1 MFSSSTLNLVT
12 GILSFCFTLMVL
24 SYLIGDNPLFRV
36 AVYIFVGVSAGY
48 AAAVAW
54 QHVLLPKL
62 IEPLL
67 FGTTQQRLLLLV
79 PLILGILLLAKL
91 SPRTARLGNPAMA
104 FLVGTGAA
112 VAILGAL
119 FGTILPQTAASINL
133 FGTGAGG
140 SSFER
145 LLEGLI
151 FLVGTISTLVYFQ
164 YSSKASSSSPTRS
177 KFVTGLGWVGKIF
190 IAITFGVLFAG
201 VFAAALTALIERL
214 YSLWVFIAS
223 FL

>member
-12 GILSFCFTLMVL
+12 GILSFVFTLMIL

-54 QHVLLPKL
+54 QQVLLPKL

-67 FGTTQQRLLLLV
+67 FGTPQQRLLLLV
-79 PLILGILLLAKL
+79 PLVLGILLLAKL
-91 SPRTARLGNPAMA
+91 SPRTASLGNPAMA

-112 VAILGAL
+112 VAILGAI
-119 FGTILPQTAASINL
+119 FGTLLPQTSATFDL
-133 FGTGAGG
+133 FDAGG
-140 SSFER
+140 GGSLAER
-145 LLEGLI
+145 LLEGSI
-151 FLVGTISTLVYFQ
+151 FLIGTISTLVYFQ
-164 YSSKASSSSPTRS
+164 YSSRTSSSGS
-177 KFVTGLGWVGKIF
+177 KSSRFLSALRWVGKVF

-201 VFAAALTALIERL
+201 VFSAALIALIERL
-214 YSLWVFIAS
+214 YSLWFFIS
-223 FL
+223 SVL

>member
-12 GILSFCFTLMVL
+12 GILSFVFTLMVL

-54 QHVLLPKL
+54 QHILLPKL

-67 FGTTQQRLLLLV
+67 FGTQQQRLLLLV
-79 PLILGILLLAKL
+79 PLLLGILLLAKL
-91 SPRTARLGNPAMA
+91 SPSTARLGNPAMA

-119 FGTILPQTAASINL
+119 FGTILPQTAASIDL
-133 FGTGAGG
+133 FGTSAGG
-140 SSFER
+140 SSFEH
-145 LLEGLI
+145 LFEGFI
-151 FLVGTISTLVYFQ
+151 FLIGTISTLVYFQ
-164 YSSKASSSSPTRS
+164 YSSKASSSGPVRS
-177 KFVTGLGWVGKIF
+177 RFVTRLGWIGKIF

-214 YSLWVFIAS
+214 YSLWVFITS